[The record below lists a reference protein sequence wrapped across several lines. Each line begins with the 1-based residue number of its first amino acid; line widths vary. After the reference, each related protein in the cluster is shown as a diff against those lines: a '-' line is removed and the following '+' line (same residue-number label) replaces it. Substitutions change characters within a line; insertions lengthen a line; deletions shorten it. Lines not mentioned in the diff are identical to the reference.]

1 LRAGLSGAKGTGV
14 RFSVEDVDLAEL
26 TASLRARFAGAPPA
40 GYLDGR
46 TVLRDA
52 VVEQLE
58 CSTLE
63 AEEIVDT
70 LVARGFVRYQGDP
83 AAALD
88 DGRGWS
94 LGA

>member
-1 LRAGLSGAKGTGV
+1 MHRPV
-14 RFSVEDVDLAEL
+14 RLAVEEIDLAQL
-26 TASLRARFAGAPPA
+26 TRSLRGRLAGAAPT

-46 TVLRDA
+46 TALRDA
-52 VVEQLE
+52 VADELA
-58 CSTLE
+58 CSELE

-83 AAALD
+83 EAAMD

-94 LGA
+94 LD

>member
-1 LRAGLSGAKGTGV
+1 MHRSV
-14 RFSVEDVDLAEL
+14 RLAIEEIDLAEL
-26 TASLRARFAGAPPA
+26 TRMLRSRLAGSAPV

-46 TVLRDA
+46 TALRDA
-52 VVEQLE
+52 VAEQLE
-58 CSTLE
+58 CSELE

-83 AAALD
+83 GAAVD

-94 LGA
+94 LG

>member
-1 LRAGLSGAKGTGV
+1 MRLA
-14 RFSVEDVDLAEL
+14 VEDVDLAEL
-26 TASLRARFAGAPPA
+26 TASLRSRFAGAAPT

-46 TVLRDA
+46 SALRDA
-52 VVEQLE
+52 VTEELT

-70 LVARGFVRYQGDP
+70 LVARGFVRYEGDP
-83 AAALD
+83 TAALD

-94 LGA
+94 LETRA

>member
-1 LRAGLSGAKGTGV
+1 LPDGVSGLKATGV
-14 RFSVEDVDLAEL
+14 RLSIEDVDLAEL
-26 TASLRARFAGAPPA
+26 TALIRARFAGAAPV
-40 GYLDGR
+40 GYLVGR
-46 TVLRDA
+46 TALRDA
-52 VVEQLE
+52 VAEQLE

-70 LVARGFVRYQGDP
+70 LVARGFLRYEGDP
-83 AAALD
+83 SAALD